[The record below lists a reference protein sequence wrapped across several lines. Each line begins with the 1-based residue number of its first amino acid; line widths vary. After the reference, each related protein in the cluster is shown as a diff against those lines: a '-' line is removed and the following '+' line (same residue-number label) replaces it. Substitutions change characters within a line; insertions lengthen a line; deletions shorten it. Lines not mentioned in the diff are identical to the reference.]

1 MHEINTTE
9 NKYVN
14 SEDSLVE
21 VFFSLPGR
29 DWYELSRSRC
39 WKAVESFL
47 RQKKGGETND
57 RMLNS
62 MDRSNSGNW
71 SHEKNRTT

>member
-9 NKYVN
+9 SKYVN

-47 RQKKGGETND
+47 RQKKSTNSQKRRITGE
-57 RMLNS
+57 
-62 MDRSNSGNW
+62 G
-71 SHEKNRTT
+71 